1 MCYESQPHAHFR
13 GRSIPDFGTSIS
25 SMIRGMMS
33 HMQNSWS
40 SFEGWVP
47 HYTEEYKEY
56 YKIMIPL
63 PGFAKEDIKV
73 SLISDNLNIKA
84 KKDVIKE
91 DEKVNQK
98 KGESFDRNLFISQFF
113 TNLWENGI
121 NLDIKLPSNVNTDE
135 ITSKMAEGLLQIK
148 VGKQEP
154 KQINIDEN
162 SNDYK

>member
-1 MCYESQPHAHFR
+1 
-13 GRSIPDFGTSIS
+13 
-25 SMIRGMMS
+25 
-33 HMQNSWS
+33 
-40 SFEGWVP
+40 
-47 HYTEEYKEY
+47 
-56 YKIMIPL
+56 MIPL
-63 PGFAKEDIKV
+63 PGFAKDDIKV

-121 NLDIKLPSNVNTDE
+121 NLDIQMPSNVNTDE

-154 KQINIDEN
+154 KEINIDEN